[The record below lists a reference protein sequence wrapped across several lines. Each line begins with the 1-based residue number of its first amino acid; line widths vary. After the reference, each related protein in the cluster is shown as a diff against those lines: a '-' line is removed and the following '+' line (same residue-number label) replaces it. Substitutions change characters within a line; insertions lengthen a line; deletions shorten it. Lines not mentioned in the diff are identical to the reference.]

1 MKLARRKFLRVGA
14 STVAL
19 IAAAGCDR
27 MPREL
32 RALLS
37 LPPRPDGPFQPPAQ
51 ASIDF
56 VTHVLNRTAFGARP
70 GDYEKVRKLGATP
83 EEAARAYLSLQL
95 HPDKIDDA
103 DAQYAVRRFE
113 TLNEPLGELF
123 EYQDDLLHHELMRGA
138 LTRAVLSER
147 QLYEVMVQFWS
158 DHFNIDPSKGD
169 CKWLKV
175 ADDREVIR
183 KHALGKFP
191 DLLRASALS
200 PAMLWYLD
208 GRVNRRE
215 NLADKPNE
223 NYARELLEL
232 HTLGVHGGYT
242 QKDVMEVAR
251 CLTGWTVRSLG
262 ERPNFQIGK
271 VEFKPQQHDF
281 GAKEFL
287 GQRIVAAPPRL
298 SLEKRKQVGQHELER
313 VLEIVTHHP
322 STAQHLGAKLCR
334 HFIADDPPAN
344 AVTSVAAVFSQ
355 TGGDITATLRA
366 LFDTDEFRAQ
376 RGNKFKRPFDFVASA
391 LRATGAR
398 TDASLEIIDYLLRM
412 GHAPFNY
419 PTPEGYPDK
428 AAPWMGTLLWRWNF
442 AVALSENRIKGTH
455 VEVETL
461 RANAGG
467 DAGLMSHLL
476 GRKATNDEAQAYHGS
491 GAGLALLLASPAFQ
505 WC

>member
-1 MKLARRKFLRVGA
+1 MKLPRRKFLRVGA

-19 IAAAGCDR
+19 VAAAGCDQ

-37 LPPRPDGPFQPPAQ
+37 LGSKEDGPFQPPALG
-51 ASIDF
+51 SIDM
-56 VTHVLNRTAFGARP
+56 VMHVLNRAAFGARP
-70 GDYEKVRKLGATP
+70 GDYEKVRKLGPTP
-83 EEAARAYLSLQL
+83 DDAAQAYLQLQL
-95 HPDKIDDA
+95 TPDKIDDE
-103 DAQYAVRRFE
+103 DAEYAVRRFE

-123 EYQDDLLHHELMRGA
+123 EYQDDLLQHELMRGA
-138 LTRAVLSER
+138 LARAVLSER

-175 ADDREVIR
+175 ADDREVVR

-215 NLADKPNE
+215 NMADKPNE

-262 ERPNFQIGK
+262 EKPNFQIGK
-271 VEFKPQQHDF
+271 VEFKIDQHDF
-281 GAKEFL
+281 GAKEVL
-287 GQRIVAAPPRL
+287 GQHIAAAPARL
-298 SLEKRKQVGQHELER
+298 DSEEREQLGRHELER
-313 VLEIVTHHP
+313 VLEIVTRHL
-322 STAQHLGAKLCR
+322 STAQHIATKLCR
-334 HFIADDPPAN
+334 HFIADDPPPG
-344 AVTSVAAVFSQ
+344 AVTRVADVFSE
-355 TGGDITATLRA
+355 TAGDIPATLRA
-366 LFDTDEFRAQ
+366 LFETDEFREQ
-376 RGNKFKRPFDFVASA
+376 RGTKFKRPLNFVVSA

-398 TDASLEIIDYLLRM
+398 TDASLEIIDYLRRM

-442 AVALSENRIKGTH
+442 AVALSENRIKGTR
-455 VEVETL
+455 VDFEAL

-467 DAGLMSHLL
+467 DTGLMSHLL
-476 GRKATNDEAQAYHGS
+476 GRKATQEEAHAYHDS
-491 GAGLALLLASPAFQ
+491 GAGLALLLASPGFQ
-505 WC
+505 RC